1 VTKDDAGMQTLAKTA
16 ADQVEEQHAKDE
28 ALLPK
33 PLPDPDKLKAQELG
47 QFLVQVAVADHSML
61 ILIIARCPH
70 NDKRMP
76 EWCRWGNE
84 SSAHKLPPC

>member
-1 VTKDDAGMQTLAKTA
+1 MQTLAKTA
-16 ADQVEEQHAKDE
+16 ADQVEEQHSKDE

-33 PLPDPDKLKAQELG
+33 PLPEPDKLKAQELE
-47 QFLVQVAVADHSML
+47 QLLVQVAAVDHSTL
-61 ILIIARCPH
+61 ILRIVRCTH
-70 NDKRMP
+70 NDTHMP

>member
-1 VTKDDAGMQTLAKTA
+1 MQTLAKTA

-33 PLPDPDKLKAQELG
+33 PLPEPDNIKAQELG
-47 QFLVQVAVADHSML
+47 QFLVQVAVVDHSTL
-61 ILIIARCPH
+61 ILSIARCTH

-76 EWCRWGNE
+76 EWCRWGTE